1 MLKVAILDDYQNI
14 SQQFV
19 DLEKLSG
26 KYEFKIFSTP
36 FQDEADAIEQLSDF
50 EALLIM
56 RERTPITKNIIE
68 NSDKLKFIIT
78 SGLRNKSID
87 LEAAKKRKIIIC
99 GTESNTN
106 PTPEL
111 TWGLI
116 LGLARN
122 FKEEIDNM
130 YQGYW
135 QTTVGVELKGKILG
149 LIGLGK
155 VGSQV
160 AKIGKAFDMEV
171 MAWSENLN
179 LDTCKE
185 LGVLPC
191 SKEDLIKNSD
201 FLSIHVQGG
210 ERYKNCIT
218 LKEMDKMKKT
228 SFLINTSRGPI
239 INEDDLIIALST
251 NEIAGAGIDVY
262 DKEPLPETN
271 KLRFLPN
278 ALLTPHIGYVT
289 AENYTIYYNQMI
301 ECLESCVNGKPIR
314 VIE

>member
-1 MLKVAILDDYQNI
+1 MLKVAILDDYQNV

-26 KYEFKIFSTP
+26 KYEFKIFSEP
-36 FQDEADAIEQLSDF
+36 FIDEADILDKLADF

-56 RERTPITKNIIE
+56 RERTPMTKNIID
-68 NSDKLKFIIT
+68 NLTKLKFIIT
-78 SGLRNKSID
+78 SGSRNKSID
-87 LEAAKKRKIIIC
+87 LDAAKKRKIIVC
-99 GTESNTN
+99 GTEINIH

-111 TWGLI
+111 TWALI

-122 FKEEIDNM
+122 LKEEIDNM

-135 QTTVGVELKGKILG
+135 QSTIGVELKGKILG

-155 VGSQV
+155 VGTQV
-160 AKIGKAFDMEV
+160 AKIGKAFDMQV

-179 LDTCKE
+179 LDNCKK
-185 LGVLPC
+185 LDVLPC

-210 ERYKNCIT
+210 ERYKDCIT
-218 LKEMDKMKKT
+218 IKEMDKMKKT
-228 SFLINTSRGPI
+228 AFLINTSRGPI

-251 NEIAGAGIDVY
+251 NEIAGAGLDVY
-262 DKEPLPETN
+262 EKEPLPENN

-278 ALLTPHIGYVT
+278 VLLTPHIGYVT
-289 AENYTIYYNQMI
+289 AENYHIYYSQMI
-301 ECLESCVNGKPIR
+301 ESLEACVNGKPIR